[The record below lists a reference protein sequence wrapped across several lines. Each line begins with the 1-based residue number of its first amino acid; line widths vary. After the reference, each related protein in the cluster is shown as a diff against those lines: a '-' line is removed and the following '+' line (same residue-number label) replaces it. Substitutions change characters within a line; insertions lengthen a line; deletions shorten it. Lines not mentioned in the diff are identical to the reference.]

1 MDIPTETSS
10 KRAPLGREH
19 RGLREL
25 LRPCSPVPTLSPT
38 HVRSWALSW
47 DSRGS
52 SSSRRQRRNRSST
65 ARALLPTVILSPSL
79 QTSTASRA
87 TRTPS
92 GRKNWGGTEESEP
105 PQHCSGKGTAGHW
118 AGTDRPDGHSPHPPG
133 WRFPGSGCEHAVGW
147 GNSGTGETGR
157 GVRGVA
163 GERAAP
169 VLGTLPSTHR
179 SVVHHHHQLHKAL
192 LCHCPLALGTERG
205 QSADMGT
212 LSVGQDP
219 WVTYP
224 LWPEGLCCLC
234 PRAGALPAALWL
246 QPDHP
251 QVGCHVL
258 PWRAAGVR
266 LQRVALGL

>member
-1 MDIPTETSS
+1 MF
-10 KRAPLGREH
+10 
-19 RGLREL
+19 
-25 LRPCSPVPTLSPT
+25 PCPHPVP
-38 HVRSWALSW
+38 H
-47 DSRGS
+47 SRQELGIVVG
-52 SSSRRQRRNRSST
+52 QPGQQ
-65 ARALLPTVILSPSL
+65 LLPAPAQEPL
-79 QTSTASRA
+79 QHCPGTAAHRDLVALAPDLHRQQGHPHSQRA
-87 TRTPS
+87 EEL
-92 GRKNWGGTEESEP
+92 GGTEESEP

-133 WRFPGSGCEHAVGW
+133 WQFPGSGCEHAGGW

-169 VLGTLPSTHR
+169 VLGTLPNTHR

-192 LCHCPLALGTERG
+192 LCRCPLALGTERG